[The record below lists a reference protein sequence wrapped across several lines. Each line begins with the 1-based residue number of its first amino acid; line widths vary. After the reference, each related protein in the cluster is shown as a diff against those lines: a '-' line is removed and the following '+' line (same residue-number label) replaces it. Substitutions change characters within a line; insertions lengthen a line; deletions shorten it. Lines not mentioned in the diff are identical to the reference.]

1 MDGNVFRRS
10 LKHKTNLIRWI
21 MLRTFKYS
29 TLFAALLVTACTT
42 VPTGPSVAVMPGSG
56 KSFDQFNA
64 DDAVCRQF
72 AYNQNAGAAQ
82 AGNDKAVESGVVGTL
97 IGAAAGAALGGRQGA
112 AVGAG
117 TGLIVGSASGAN
129 SSQYAGY
136 SAQRRY
142 DISYEQC
149 MYAKG
154 NSVPV
159 AAQARRYSQPTYS
172 QPVYTPPPPNMPP
185 PPPPQ

>member
-1 MDGNVFRRS
+1 
-10 LKHKTNLIRWI
+10 
-21 MLRTFKYS
+21 MLSTGRYS
-29 TLFAALLVTACTT
+29 PLFAALLLGACTT
-42 VPTGPSVAVMPGSG
+42 VPTGPSVAVMPGNG
-56 KSFDQFNA
+56 KSFEQFNA

-72 AYNQNAGAAQ
+72 AYNQNSGAAQ

-97 IGAAAGAALGGRQGA
+97 IGAAAGAAIGGRQGA

-117 TGLIVGSASGAN
+117 TGLLVGSASGAN

-149 MYAKG
+149 MYTKG
-154 NSVPV
+154 NSVPTTGQMHRDNR
-159 AAQARRYSQPTYS
+159 QATY
-172 QPVYTPPPPNMPP
+172 YAPPPNMPP
-185 PPPPQ
+185 PPNTPPPPQ

>member
-1 MDGNVFRRS
+1 
-10 LKHKTNLIRWI
+10 

-29 TLFAALLVTACTT
+29 TLFAALLLAACTT
-42 VPTGPSVAVMPGSG
+42 VPTSPSVAVMPGSG
-56 KSFDQFNA
+56 KSFEQFNA

-72 AYNQNAGAAQ
+72 AYNQNSGAAQ

-97 IGAAAGAALGGRQGA
+97 IGAAAGAAIGGRNGA

-117 TGLIVGSASGAN
+117 TGLLVGSASGAN

-149 MYAKG
+149 MYSKG
-154 NSVPV
+154 NSVPMAGQPRQYNQ
-159 AAQARRYSQPTYS
+159 AAY
-172 QPVYTPPPPNMPP
+172 VPPPPNMPP
-185 PPPPQ
+185 PPPPQQ

>member
-1 MDGNVFRRS
+1 
-10 LKHKTNLIRWI
+10 
-21 MLRTFKYS
+21 MLSICRYS
-29 TLFAALLVTACTT
+29 PLFAALLLGACTT

-56 KSFDQFNA
+56 KSFEQFNA

-72 AYNQNAGAAQ
+72 AYNQNSGAAQ
-82 AGNDKAVESGVVGTL
+82 AGNDRAVESGVVGTL
-97 IGAAAGAALGGRQGA
+97 IGAAAGAALGGHQGA

-117 TGLIVGSASGAN
+117 TGLLVGSASGAN

-154 NSVPV
+154 NSVPT
-159 AAQARRYSQPTYS
+159 AGQMRHYNRPMTYS
-172 QPVYTPPPPNMPP
+172 SPPPNMPP
-185 PPPPQ
+185 PPPDAPRQ